1 MKETCSQTLNPNIYK
16 TSTFFLA
23 IMLFISMHTNAQTLP
38 VLSVTIDGGKQ
49 ISDKYQQGTMM
60 LTDEYGKLIE
70 LNAKFKTR
78 GATAKN
84 YSMKPSFNMKLRNTD
99 FTGEQDSTLLGMRSS
114 SSWILDA
121 MAIDRICM
129 RNRVCF
135 DIWNEMSKLPYDTKF
150 QSRNGTIGRFVEVC
164 INNEYYGIYCLTDRI
179 NRKLLNLK
187 KVKKETDGSVTPRGV
202 IYKHGTNDIENQNIP
217 GFYNGNS
224 VYIANFNDAWELS
237 EPEDYPSTEA
247 WQPLVDV
254 YNNQNRY
261 EFIKSKFYIEN
272 LAEYQILIMAL
283 NIADNWGNKNRFFS
297 AVNIQAKDD
306 KSRLVITPWDMD
318 VSLGGDEK
326 GSYYGGNLN
335 VEWSVNSTFTNSV
348 LPFNTC
354 LQQDEYMKLLRDK
367 WIVARKGS
375 LSVES
380 VAKHLRKYKDLF
392 INTGAWKRQWDY
404 FQAQKYQPMIVEDL
418 TYEIESIIK
427 WYANRYAEMDA
438 QFKITSGIENISTHN
453 ASKDFYDLQGRKVNK
468 DNLQKGIYISNGRKY
483 IINRHQARNLL
494 TVLG

>member
-1 MKETCSQTLNPNIYK
+1 
-16 TSTFFLA
+16 
-23 IMLFISMHTNAQTLP
+23 
-38 VLSVTIDGGKQ
+38 
-49 ISDKYQQGTMM
+49 
-60 LTDEYGKLIE
+60 
-70 LNAKFKTR
+70 
-78 GATAKN
+78 
-84 YSMKPSFNMKLRNTD
+84 
-99 FTGEQDSTLLGMRSS
+99 
-114 SSWILDA
+114 
-121 MAIDRICM
+121 
-129 RNRVCF
+129 
-135 DIWNEMSKLPYDTKF
+135 
-150 QSRNGTIGRFVEVC
+150 
-164 INNEYYGIYCLTDRI
+164 
-179 NRKLLNLK
+179 
-187 KVKKETDGSVTPRGV
+187 
-202 IYKHGTNDIENQNIP
+202 
-217 GFYNGNS
+217 
-224 VYIANFNDAWELS
+224 
-237 EPEDYPSTEA
+237 
-247 WQPLVDV
+247 
-254 YNNQNRY
+254 
-261 EFIKSKFYIEN
+261 
-272 LAEYQILIMAL
+272 
-283 NIADNWGNKNRFFS
+283 
-297 AVNIQAKDD
+297 
-306 KSRLVITPWDMD
+306 MD